1 MADFRPGA
9 YNYKTL
15 LCKNIPDLF
24 LDKFVARSHF
34 GRFGTLVNFVLRP
47 RRMTCT
53 VSYATEAEAER
64 ALLEGG
70 SFNGRQFDISYA
82 ENENSPAQKT
92 EEWVDPDVQAELS
105 ALSAPWR
112 SDYPAGKTTKKTSS
126 SQSHS
131 SSHSS
136 ASTSKMPS
144 GGGGTSTS
152 RDRPHTQH
160 EKELESLLRR
170 PAHTAEERYRVLDA
184 RDKLLRLNQAHKR
197 SKNRHNSSTA
207 TEGYCPDMCPEKER
221 ALREFQ
227 RQVAV
232 YELQTN
238 SDELICHERALKQY
252 SRSSADQETPL
263 AHELRGEPALHMTMS
278 YLMHEIMDI
287 SDNPELNLGD
297 WFHFVWDRTRS
308 IRKEITQQELCS
320 LGVVKLVEQCARFHI
335 HCAARLVAADPSVF
349 DSKINAENLTKC
361 LQTLKYMYH
370 DLRLKGVQCPR
381 EAEFRGYIVLL
392 NLADANFLWDIGQLP
407 AELQSC
413 REVRQAIQFYL
424 ALQDTNI
431 VRFFKLLRDKETSYL
446 SACILVTYFTRLR
459 VLALQRLIMA
469 YRAPRKNEVSSLPL
483 VYVSQMLGCSDPE
496 EAAEFVE
503 HYGLKVNSSGRVAL
517 TRMHTVE
524 SEYKLQ
530 RQIELVESK
539 RQLSVGECI
548 CGEPLPPKSLYLN
561 HRPHNSFNEHGVL
574 KSVAWAAK
582 DQLPG
587 MHAQIEVAPSRRS
600 PPPPLPTQS
609 FHRPPN
615 ADSFFKVPM
624 AAPAAPGAVPSTMF
638 RFVLPQPTRQAQQE
652 RAAFEDQQRQAER
665 RRVAELEAR
674 QRAEA
679 DAQRER
685 DRQEKMRQL
694 QEAEELN
701 RRQQELQ
708 RQLKEQQELEKQRR
722 LELARIKAEKEEQL
736 RQERLRQERE
746 QREKEQREKEL
757 REMQLRREKR
767 QTELTFQYYDE
778 LLKGDIEKVCRQEL
792 SLQKAVDRCYL
803 DVVDSLIA
811 EMAEKER
818 QQSIYELGLMR
829 LYWRRWRNYRGIQ
842 QQKDVLFN
850 QLPLSFA
857 AENPLRLIDGRQVEE
872 SLRLIRR
879 YRQGEACDYKKL
891 LAGLEE
897 NSWLKLDLWRVLDQ
911 CLPAKLPGARRF
923 YKLILMLPAGDN
935 GLQLNYDLDRGLLQQ
950 PQAPDAR
957 LEHGGYIRGLAQ
969 NVALS
974 VVKVRGDWN
983 QQDLL
988 QADGIVCLTGASHF
1002 PQLGQ
1007 RLQQL
1012 VRASGCPDVALI
1024 LQYPSHSHVDQPQ
1037 PPLEQMGLRHW
1048 RIFPLRHSGNN
1059 RQRLLSHVR
1068 SAVEFLAGT
1077 KSVLDL
1083 RQVELRE
1090 FLIESLGQELFRQL
1104 KYAAD
1109 RDATIRKGSRESPQ
1123 YCVELYNEAVH
1134 RLQLVVGED
1143 LSTAPRL
1150 PEELRVFVEPM
1161 SGIVTLDTNRME
1173 YFEPGWERP
1182 ERRRRIVDLMERSKL
1197 PTMKPLPPREE
1208 EQCQWVLDYAQ
1219 QTQQEELVEPISLQA
1234 IKFLERSRQDYLG
1247 LVEIFAGERLQYVL
1261 RQELELPQ
1269 GLVYKVGSLKQRFLT
1284 AWYYEFQAP
1293 DYKES
1298 VRELVEE
1305 SAKEQEQLEQE
1316 EAMAMAEE
1324 ELDFQTIISR
1334 AEAILER
1341 CQKRRILAELN
1352 SPKDAAKKKPDRDAA
1367 RPDPESKAKRQRLHK
1382 SLLD

>member
-1 MADFRPGA
+1 
-9 YNYKTL
+9 
-15 LCKNIPDLF
+15 CKNIPDLF

-64 ALLEGG
+64 ALLEGNI
-70 SFNGRQFDISYA
+70 FNGRKFDISYA

-92 EEWVDPDVQAELS
+92 EEWVDPEVQAELS
-105 ALSAPWR
+105 ALSGPWR
-112 SDYPAGKTTKKTSS
+112 DQYSTGKAAKRATSSQSFSS
-126 SQSHS
+126 SQA
-131 SSHSS
+131 S
-136 ASTSKMPS
+136 ASKLPH
-144 GGGGTSTS
+144 GGGGGSTS
-152 RDRPHTQH
+152 RDRLHTQQ
-160 EKELESLLRR
+160 ERELESLLRR

-184 RDKLLRLNQAHKR
+184 RDKLLRLNQSHKR
-197 SKNRHNSSTA
+197 SQNQKSSSTA
-207 TEGYCPDMCPEKER
+207 TQGYCPDMCPEKER

-232 YELQTN
+232 YELQPK
-238 SDELICHERALKQY
+238 SDELICPERALKQY

-287 SDNPELNLGD
+287 SETREVNLGD

-335 HCAARLVAADPSVF
+335 HCAARLVAEDPSVF

-407 AELQSC
+407 AELQNC
-413 REVRQAIQFYL
+413 KDVRQAIQFYL

-459 VLALQRLIMA
+459 VLALQRLIMS

-483 VYVSQMLGCSDPE
+483 SYVSQILGCGDTE
-496 EAAEFVE
+496 EAAEFVT
-503 HYGLKVNSSGRVAL
+503 HYGLNVNMVGRVPL
-517 TRMHTVE
+517 FRMRTVE
-524 SEYKLQ
+524 SEYKLR
-530 RQIELVESK
+530 RQIKLVESK

-548 CGEPLPPKSLYLN
+548 CGEPMPRRSLYLN

-574 KSVAWAAK
+574 KSIAWEAK

-587 MHAQIEVAPSRRS
+587 MQAEMEAVAPSHS
-600 PPPPLPTQS
+600 APPPLTTQS

-624 AAPAAPGAVPSTMF
+624 AAPAAPGAGPSTTF
-638 RFVLPQPTRQAQQE
+638 RFVLPQPTRQTQLE
-652 RAAFEDQQRQAER
+652 EQQRLAEQRFKAAEMEARLKAEAEVEAER
-665 RRVAELEAR
+665 VR
-674 QRAEA
+674 QVKLRH
-679 DAQRER
+679 
-685 DRQEKMRQL
+685 L
-694 QEAEELN
+694 QEAEELK
-701 RRQQELQ
+701 RRQEELQ
-708 RQLKEQQELEKQRR
+708 KQLQEQQELERQRR
-722 LELARIKAEKEEQL
+722 LELARIKAEKEKQ
-736 RQERLRQERE
+736 RQERLREERE
-746 QREKEQREKEL
+746 KREKEL
-757 REMQLRREKR
+757 REKEQRKKEQRELQLRREKR
-767 QTELTFQYYDE
+767 QTEMSIQFYDE
-778 LLKGDIEKVCRQEL
+778 LLNDTIKEMCQEEMD
-792 SLQKAVDRCYL
+792 LQQAVLRCYQDL
-803 DVVDSLIA
+803 VNSVVA
-811 EMAEKER
+811 ELAEKEH
-818 QQSIYELGLMR
+818 QQSIYEMGLMR

-850 QLPLSFA
+850 QLPLSFV
-857 AENPLRLIDGRQVEE
+857 AESPQRLLDERRVEE
-872 SLRLIRR
+872 SMRLIRR

-891 LAGLEE
+891 LSGLEE

-911 CLPAKLPGARRF
+911 CLPAKVPGARRF
-923 YKLILMLPAGDN
+923 YKLVVMLPAGDE
-935 GLQLNYDLDRGLLQQ
+935 GLQLNNDLDRGLLQQ

-957 LEHGGYIRGLAQ
+957 LEPGGYIRGLAQ

-974 VVKVRGDWN
+974 VVKVRDHWAP
-983 QQDLL
+983 QDLL
-988 QADGIVCLTGASHF
+988 QADGIVCLAEASHF

-1007 RLQQL
+1007 RLKQL
-1012 VRASGCPDVALI
+1012 VQTSGCLDVALI
-1024 LQYPSHSHVDQPQ
+1024 LQYPSHSQLDEPQ
-1037 PPLEQMGLRHW
+1037 PLLKQMGLRHW
-1048 RIFPLRHSGNN
+1048 KIFPFRYTGNN

-1077 KSVLDL
+1077 KTVLEL
-1083 RQVELRE
+1083 RQVELRD
-1090 FLIESLGQELFRQL
+1090 FLIEGLGQELFRRL
-1104 KYAAD
+1104 KYAAA
-1109 RDATIRKGSRESPQ
+1109 RDATIRKRSRQSPQ
-1123 YCVELYNEAVH
+1123 YCVELYNEAVL
-1134 RLQLVVGED
+1134 RLQMVVGED

-1161 SGIVTLDTNRME
+1161 SGIATLDTNRME
-1173 YFEPGWERP
+1173 YFEPGWDRP
-1182 ERRRRIVDLMERSKL
+1182 EHRRRIVDLVERIKL
-1197 PTMKPLPPREE
+1197 PKMKPLPQLEE
-1208 EQCQWVLDYAQ
+1208 EQCQWVLDYATQ
-1219 QTQQEELVEPISLQA
+1219 SQQEELVDIVSLQA
-1234 IKFLERSRQDYLG
+1234 IKCLERSSLDYLG

-1261 RQELELPQ
+1261 RGESRRPQ
-1269 GLVYKVGSLKQRFLT
+1269 GLVYKVSTLKQLFLN

-1298 VRELVEE
+1298 VQELLEE
-1305 SAKEQEQLEQE
+1305 SAKEQEQFEQV
-1316 EAMAMAEE
+1316 EAMAQAEAAE
-1324 ELDFQTIISR
+1324 KLDYQTVISR

-1341 CQKRRILAELN
+1341 AQHRRILTELN
-1352 SPKDAAKKKPDRDAA
+1352 SPKSSEKKNPGRGAPGSA
-1367 RPDPESKAKRQRLHK
+1367 EPTSKRQRLH
-1382 SLLD
+1382 

>member
-1 MADFRPGA
+1 M
-9 YNYKTL
+9 
-15 LCKNIPDLF
+15 
-24 LDKFVARSHF
+24 
-34 GRFGTLVNFVLRP
+34 
-47 RRMTCT
+47 
-53 VSYATEAEAER
+53 
-64 ALLEGG
+64 
-70 SFNGRQFDISYA
+70 
-82 ENENSPAQKT
+82 
-92 EEWVDPDVQAELS
+92 
-105 ALSAPWR
+105 
-112 SDYPAGKTTKKTSS
+112 
-126 SQSHS
+126 
-131 SSHSS
+131 
-136 ASTSKMPS
+136 
-144 GGGGTSTS
+144 
-152 RDRPHTQH
+152 
-160 EKELESLLRR
+160 
-170 PAHTAEERYRVLDA
+170 
-184 RDKLLRLNQAHKR
+184 
-197 SKNRHNSSTA
+197 
-207 TEGYCPDMCPEKER
+207 
-221 ALREFQ
+221 
-227 RQVAV
+227 
-232 YELQTN
+232 
-238 SDELICHERALKQY
+238 
-252 SRSSADQETPL
+252 
-263 AHELRGEPALHMTMS
+263 
-278 YLMHEIMDI
+278 
-287 SDNPELNLGD
+287 
-297 WFHFVWDRTRS
+297 
-308 IRKEITQQELCS
+308 
-320 LGVVKLVEQCARFHI
+320 
-335 HCAARLVAADPSVF
+335 
-349 DSKINAENLTKC
+349 
-361 LQTLKYMYH
+361 
-370 DLRLKGVQCPR
+370 
-381 EAEFRGYIVLL
+381 
-392 NLADANFLWDIGQLP
+392 
-407 AELQSC
+407 
-413 REVRQAIQFYL
+413 
-424 ALQDTNI
+424 
-431 VRFFKLLRDKETSYL
+431 
-446 SACILVTYFTRLR
+446 
-459 VLALQRLIMA
+459 
-469 YRAPRKNEVSSLPL
+469 
-483 VYVSQMLGCSDPE
+483 
-496 EAAEFVE
+496 
-503 HYGLKVNSSGRVAL
+503 
-517 TRMHTVE
+517 
-524 SEYKLQ
+524 
-530 RQIELVESK
+530 ESK

-561 HRPHNSFNEHGVL
+561 HQPHNSFNEHGVL

-587 MHAQIEVAPSRRS
+587 MHAQVEATPPHRS
-600 PPPPLPTQS
+600 PPPPLTTQS

-615 ADSFFKVPM
+615 ADTFFKVPM
-624 AAPAAPGAVPSTMF
+624 AAPTAPGAVPSTMF

-652 RAAFEDQQRQAER
+652 RAMFEDQQRVAER
-665 RRVAELEAR
+665 RKAAELEAR
-674 QRAEA
+674 RRVEAEA
-679 DAQRER
+679 ERE
-685 DRQEKMRQL
+685 RQEKMRQL

-708 RQLKEQQELEKQRR
+708 RQLKEQQELEQQRR

-736 RQERLRQERE
+736 RQERLRIERE

-767 QTELTFQYYDE
+767 QTELGIQYYDD
-778 LLKGDIEKVCRQEL
+778 LLNGIIAKVCHQEL
-792 SLQKAVDRCYL
+792 GLQKAVDRCYQDL
-803 DVVDSLIA
+803 VDSFIA

-857 AENPLRLIDGRQVEE
+857 AENPLRLIDERQVEE

-957 LEHGGYIRGLAQ
+957 LEPGGYIRGLAQ

-974 VVKVRGDWN
+974 VVKVRGDWAH
-983 QQDLL
+983 QDLL
-988 QADGIVCLTGASHF
+988 QADGIVCLAGASHF
-1002 PQLGQ
+1002 PQLAQ
-1007 RLQQL
+1007 RLHRL
-1012 VRASGCPDVALI
+1012 VQASGCLNVALI
-1024 LQYPSHSHVDQPQ
+1024 LQYPSHSPVDQPQ

-1077 KSVLDL
+1077 RTILDL

-1104 KYAAD
+1104 KYATD

-1143 LSTAPRL
+1143 LSSAPQL

-1182 ERRRRIVDLMERSKL
+1182 ERRRRIVDLMERCKL

-1219 QTQQEELVEPISLQA
+1219 LSQQEELIEPISLQA
-1234 IKFLERSRQDYLG
+1234 IKLLEGSRQDYLG

-1269 GLVYKVGSLKQRFLT
+1269 GLVYKVASLKQRFLN

-1305 SAKEQEQLEQE
+1305 SAQEQEQLEQE
-1316 EAMAMAEE
+1316 EAMAEE
-1324 ELDFQTIISR
+1324 ELDFQAIISR

-1352 SPKDAAKKKPDRDAA
+1352 SPKEAAKKKPEGGAA
-1367 RPDPESKAKRQRLHK
+1367 PKDPESKAKRQRLHK
-1382 SLLD
+1382 SFLD